1 MSHYYDNDPTL
12 SHKTKTLVL
21 NLNGVEVTLQSD
33 RGVFSNKEVDEG
45 SVILLKSLTDED
57 SFQTILDVGC
67 GYGTLG
73 LYLATK
79 FKNSSVTM
87 FDINERA
94 VKLSEQ
100 NINLN
105 KITNAQVYVANNYQA
120 LPKQSF
126 DLIVLNPPIR
136 AGKKVYYPLLS
147 EARDYLT
154 DGGKLVFVIRKSLG
168 AESAQKYVKDFY
180 SRVELSHREHGF
192 YVYKASK

>member
-1 MSHYYDNDPTL
+1 MSHYYENDPTL
-12 SHKTKTLVL
+12 NHKTKSLVL
-21 NLNGVEVTLQSD
+21 KLDGVEVTLQSD

-45 SVILLKSLTDED
+45 SVILLKTLTKD
-57 SFQTILDVGC
+57 SSFKAILDVGC

-79 FKNSSVTM
+79 FKNSQVTM

-94 VKLSEQ
+94 VKLTEQ
-100 NINLN
+100 NMNLN
-105 KITNAQVYVANNYQA
+105 QITNAQVYVANNYQA
-120 LPKQSF
+120 LHKESF

-168 AESAQKYVKDFY
+168 AESALKYVKDFY
-180 SRVELSHREHGF
+180 SHVELSRREHGF
-192 YVYKASK
+192 HVYTATK